1 MVNTWLS
8 HVKKTMKAHP
18 GKPFKVILK
27 LAKGTYKR
35 GKSVAKYAVT
45 GKKRRHGKG
54 KKTRRNRRGRKGR
67 KGRK

>member
-27 LAKGTYKR
+27 LAKEHTR
-35 GKSVAKYAVT
+35 EAKV
-45 GKKRRHGKG
+45 
-54 KKTRRNRRGRKGR
+54 
-67 KGRK
+67 